1 MANPG
6 YGKREA
12 PGQLPRSAGDFALL
26 PARERCVAGFVE
38 RLPEGASM
46 SVKSLA
52 KQIPLYGQQAIASAL
67 TALSVAGHL
76 RRFRCSVSTGDGEV
90 RWVFRTYWSRTARD
104 NEWWAALAAGGVSE
118 TAAVPVPVAV
128 SESASVGTVTA
139 PVPAAAAVPVQRTAA
154 SAPVQVPVVPAAPS
168 APAVSVEPS
177 PAFRA
182 LALLGERDA
191 RLALSEDDCAV
202 LEPLAAQWLMRG
214 VGTDYL
220 VSVLTAGLPE
230 AVASPR
236 GFTRDR
242 LVKKLPPARQA
253 LAPAGPAA
261 PSPSMECTAC
271 RVPGPAEALPDGLC
285 RSCRAPVPP
294 ESADPEECEVRTRVD
309 GLRGLL
315 RESRPP
321 RPARR

>member
-1 MANPG
+1 MPVI
-6 YGKREA
+6 
-12 PGQLPRSAGDFALL
+12 PAG
-26 PARERCVAGFVE
+26 
-38 RLPEGASM
+38 
-46 SVKSLA
+46 
-52 KQIPLYGQQAIASAL
+52 
-67 TALSVAGHL
+67 
-76 RRFRCSVSTGDGEV
+76 
-90 RWVFRTYWSRTARD
+90 
-104 NEWWAALAAGGVSE
+104 
-118 TAAVPVPVAV
+118 PVA
-128 SESASVGTVTA
+128 
-139 PVPAAAAVPVQRTAA
+139 
-154 SAPVQVPVVPAAPS
+154 
-168 APAVSVEPS
+168 SVEPS
-177 PAFRA
+177 PAYRA

-220 VSVLTAGLPE
+220 VRVLTAGLPE

-242 LVKKLPPARQA
+242 LVKKLPPVRRT
-253 LAPAGPAA
+253 APAPAA
-261 PSPSMECTAC
+261 PVPAMECTAC

-285 RSCRAPVPP
+285 RSCRTPVPP
-294 ESADPEECEVRTRVD
+294 EPAAPEECEVRTRVD